1 MSNIDNICITYL
13 LDISYYLVISNTSS
27 CHLFS
32 EYISN
37 FRYKLDFNGRSLCK
51 GIEINLLN
59 AVT

>member
-13 LDISYYLVISNTSS
+13 LDTSYYLEYFFL
-27 CHLFS
+27 HLFS